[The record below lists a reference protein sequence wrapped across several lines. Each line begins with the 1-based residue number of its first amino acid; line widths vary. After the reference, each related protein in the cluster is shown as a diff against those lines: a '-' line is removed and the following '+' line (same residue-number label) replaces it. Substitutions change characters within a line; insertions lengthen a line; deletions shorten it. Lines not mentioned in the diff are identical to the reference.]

1 MKKIIITILF
11 LLLLCFDKTLRAET
25 PQQTNVLFLVDASF
39 SMRKDWAGGTRWKS
53 TTRLL
58 IDLSDSLSK
67 IPNVNFGI
75 RLFGHLYDESESN
88 CKDTKLELAIGKHEK
103 NKVFEKL
110 MSIRPKGITPIA
122 LSLEKAAKDFGEQ
135 RKDDKNILIL
145 ITDGEESC
153 NGNPCEIALLLQ
165 QKGIV
170 LKPFIVGL
178 ALQENV
184 VNYFNCFGKV
194 INTNNHDELNIAMVN
209 IIDEAIAKTTLQV
222 NLLDQN
228 KKPTETGVGMTF
240 YDAASGISKF
250 HFIHTLNAY
259 SNPDTILLSPIFQY
273 NIQVHTQPELWIK
286 NVSLL
291 RNKHSIVAI
300 DASQGSL
307 EFKLQNSVSK
317 SIMLDR
323 VKCLVYQKDSVQFF
337 NIQKLFSQQ
346 KYLVGKYDLE
356 ILTLPRIYL
365 KNIAID
371 PNKIT
376 HVEIPAPGLLTINK
390 AYEYIG
396 AIFYKNN
403 NELTKLIDLKP
414 ELKQETIAL
423 QPGTYVLVYRSKFAK
438 SGHNTITK
446 TIEVES
452 GGSLL
457 VKL

>member
-1 MKKIIITILF
+1 MKKILFSILCF
-11 LLLLCFDKTLRAET
+11 LLFIFDKPLRAET

-39 SMRKDWAGGTRWKS
+39 SMRKDWTGGTRWKS

-58 IDLSDSLSK
+58 IDLADSLSK
-67 IPNVNFGI
+67 VPNVNFGI

-103 NKVFEKL
+103 DKVYEKL
-110 MSIRPKGITPIA
+110 MTIKPKGITPIA
-122 LSLEKAAKDFGEQ
+122 LSLEKAAKDFGEE

-153 NGNPCEIALLLQ
+153 NGDPCKIALILQ

-194 INTNNHDELNIAMVN
+194 INTNNHEEFSAAMVN

-228 KKPTETGVGMTF
+228 KKPTETGLGMTF
-240 YDAASGISKF
+240 YDASSGISKF

-259 SNPDTILLSPIFQY
+259 SNPDTILLSPIFNY
-273 NIQVHTQPELWIK
+273 DIQIHTQPEVWIK

-291 RNKHSIVAI
+291 RNKHLTVTT

-307 EFKLQNSVSK
+307 DFKLQNSVSK

-323 VKCLVYQKDSVQFF
+323 VKCLVYLKDSLTFF
-337 NIQKLFSQQ
+337 NVQKLFTQQ

-371 PNKIT
+371 PNKTT

-390 AYEYIG
+390 TYEYIG
-396 AIFYKNN
+396 AIFHKNK
-403 NELTKLIDLKP
+403 NELVKLIDLKT

-446 TIEVES
+446 EIEIES

-457 VKL
+457 IKL